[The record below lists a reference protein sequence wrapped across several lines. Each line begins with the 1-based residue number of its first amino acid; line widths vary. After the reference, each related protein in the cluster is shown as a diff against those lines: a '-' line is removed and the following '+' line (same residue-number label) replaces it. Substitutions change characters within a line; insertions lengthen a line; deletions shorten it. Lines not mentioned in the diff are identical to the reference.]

1 MGIASLRQSICTYAK
16 NKYLCA
22 MVKEYHTKEEKIN
35 AFKKALSMKKK
46 WEDAVRSGASR
57 EEMEK
62 MGLKTP
68 SVTA

>member
-1 MGIASLRQSICTYAK
+1 
-16 NKYLCA
+16 